1 MKGYSKHL
9 FSITIMVRNIVE
21 KGENASYQHF
31 VLFPQY
37 SQKAFSSGLSKIVI
51 NVMKKCSAQEP

>member
-9 FSITIMVRNIVE
+9 FSITIMVENIME

-31 VLFPQY
+31 LLFPQY
-37 SQKAFSSGLSKIVI
+37 SQKAFSSGVSKIVI
-51 NVMKKCSAQEP
+51 NVMEKCSAQKP